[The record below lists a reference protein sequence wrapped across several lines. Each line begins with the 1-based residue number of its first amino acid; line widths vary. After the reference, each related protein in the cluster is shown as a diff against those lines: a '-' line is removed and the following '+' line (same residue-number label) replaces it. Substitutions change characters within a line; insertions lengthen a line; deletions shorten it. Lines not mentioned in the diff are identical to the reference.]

1 MTAAQAVVAF
11 PHIPEVIDIHRE
23 AHYWRW
29 QYHSARERLESWKQK
44 GLALEERLRVQGRE
58 LQELR
63 GQRESDQARISWL
76 EKQVFG
82 QKTEQG
88 RSGVGSGVETSVE
101 AAKNPIPD
109 GAIAAD
115 KKKRGQQE
123 GKPGHGRRRRTELP
137 VEEIPYRFERPVCPR
152 CGRAL
157 EIFPGTE
164 DSDEIHWEVRV
175 VRRVHRRE
183 RYQASCDCGVLPG
196 IVTAPGPQKLI
207 AKGLFSTEFW
217 VRLLMEKYLFQRPL
231 NRVLQ
236 VLALEG
242 LQVSGGT
249 LTGGLQALAPLLEPV
264 YEAIKIYSLRFNCR
278 KMDETRWPVFV
289 LYEGKKGTRWWMWI
303 DVTVETVVYVLDPT
317 RSTKVLTNHL
327 GDWEGILLV
336 DCYSAYQSHQ
346 AQIGLRGLKLILA
359 FCWAHR
365 RRDFIE
371 VQEGYPRLR
380 SWAETWIHEIDDLFA
395 LNAKRVK
402 VLADPA
408 AFAVEQTRLKTAIEA
423 MTARRTQE
431 LTDPALHP
439 AARKVLQ
446 CQARHWAGLIVFVD
460 HPEIPMDNNESE
472 RLQRPNAVGRKNYY
486 GSGAVWSG
494 HFSAHAF
501 TIFQTLLR
509 NHIDPYRWFLGY
521 FTACAQNG
529 GKPLKRVDAFLPWN
543 ISQEQKAAWLY
554 PRSERSHR
562 TTSAACA
569 LSP

>member
-1 MTAAQAVVAF
+1 MTVAQAVIAF
-11 PHIPEVIDIHRE
+11 PNIPEAIDFRRE
-23 AHYWRW
+23 AHYWRAQH
-29 QYHSARERLESWKQK
+29 QYLSRRFEVWKQK
-44 GLALEERLRVQGRE
+44 AMTAEAELRLRERE
-58 LQELR
+58 IEELR
-63 GQRESDQARISWL
+63 GQRESDQARIAWL

-88 RSGVGSGVETSVE
+88 RVGVSVVVETNVE
-101 AAKNPIPD
+101 PAQNPEPD
-109 GAIAAD
+109 GVAEAG
-115 KKKRGQQE
+115 KKKRGQQQ
-123 GKPGHGRRRRTELP
+123 GRSGHGRRRRTELP
-137 VEEIPYRFERPVCPR
+137 VQDIPHKLDHPVCPR

-157 EIFPGTE
+157 RVFPGTE

-175 VRRVHRRE
+175 IRRIHRRE
-183 RYQASCDCGVLPG
+183 RYQPSCTCGVLPG

-207 AKGLFSTEFW
+207 TKGLFSTEFW

-242 LQVSGGT
+242 LRVSGGT
-249 LTGGLQALAPLLEPV
+249 LTGGLQMIAPLLEPV
-264 YEAIKIYSLRFNCR
+264 VEAIKLYSLRFSCR

-303 DVTVETVVYVLDPT
+303 DVTAETVVYVLDPT
-317 RSTKVLTNHL
+317 RSTQVLTKHL

-336 DCYSAYQSHQ
+336 DCYAAYQSHK
-346 AQIGLRGLKLILA
+346 AQIGLRGLTLILA

-365 RRDFIE
+365 RRDFVE

-380 SWAETWIHEIDDLFA
+380 SWAEAWIQAINDLFA
-395 LNAKRVK
+395 INADRLK
-402 VLADPA
+402 VLGNPK
-408 AFAVEQTRLKTAIEA
+408 AFAIEQERLQKTLDA
-423 MTARRTQE
+423 MAARRNKE
-431 LTDPALHP
+431 LVDPGLHA
-439 AARKVLQ
+439 AARKVLE
-446 CQARHWAGLIVFVD
+446 CQARHWAGLIVFLD

-472 RLQRPNAVGRKNYY
+472 RLQRSNAVGRKNYY

-494 HFSAHAF
+494 HLSAHAF

-509 NHIDPYRWFLGY
+509 NHIDPHPWFLAY

-529 GKPLKRVDAFLPWN
+529 GEPLKNVEAFLPWN
-543 ISQEQKAAWLY
+543 LSKEQKAAWLY
-554 PRSERSHR
+554 PRSEWPRT
-562 TTSAACA
+562 TTSAASA